1 MATQNNIRN
10 IAIIAH
16 VDHGKTTLVDEMLK
30 QGGIYRENQ
39 ATQDRVMDSGDLE
52 RERGITILAKNTSV
66 HYKDYK
72 INIVDTPGHADFG
85 GEVERILKMVN
96 GVILLVDAAEGP
108 MPQTRFVLQKALEL
122 GHKVIVAVNKVD
134 KPDAR
139 IHEVM
144 DEVLELLLDLDATDE
159 QFNSPTVFCSGRQG
173 IASYSP
179 DELGKDLTP
188 LFETIVNYIEAP
200 KGDENAPLQM
210 LVSSIDYNDYVGRIA
225 VGRIERGITILAKNT
240 SVRYK
245 DYKINIVDTPGHA
258 DFGGEVERILK
269 MVNGVILLVDAA
281 EGPMPQTRFVLQK
294 ALELGHKVIV
304 AVNKVDKPD
313 ARIHEVMDEVL
324 ELLLDLDA
332 TDEQF
337 NSPTVFCSG
346 RHGTASYSPDE
357 MGSNL
362 EPLFDTIVRYIDAPQ
377 GDETAPLQLL
387 VSSIDYNEYVGRIA
401 IGRIERGTIKV
412 NQEVTICDFH
422 DPEMKQKGK
431 VVALYAFDGLGKAPV
446 QTASAGEI
454 VALSG
459 MADIT
464 IGRTLCA
471 TDCVEPLPFVKISD
485 PTIEMTFAVND
496 SPFAGKEGKFVTSRN
511 LRDRLEK
518 ELLKD
523 VSLHVTEQGTDAFN
537 VAGRGEMHLSILM
550 ETMRREG
557 FEFSVSTPR
566 VLTKEIDGKLCEPI
580 ERMVADVPEECMG
593 AVIEKM
599 GRRKGDLLGMTPMGS
614 RYRLEFK
621 VPSRG
626 LFGYR
631 SEFLTDTKGEGIMSS
646 VLDSYAPMKGE
657 IERRLVGSLI
667 AHESGEAVAY
677 GLGGAQERGALF
689 IGPGTPVYAGMVV
702 GICSRNE
709 DMTVNVCKRKQLTN
723 MRASGSD
730 DAIRLVTPKVF
741 SLEQCLEFLA
751 DDELL
756 ECTPKSLRIRKRE
769 LDHGIRM
776 RELMK
781 RRNQE

>member
-1 MATQNNIRN
+1 MVAQDHIRN

-39 ATQDRVMDSGDLE
+39 QTVERVMDSGDLE

-159 QFNSPTVFCSGRQG
+159 QFNSPTIFCSGRQG
-173 IASYSP
+173 TASYGP
-179 DELGKDLTP
+179 DEPGTDLTP
-188 LFETIVNYIEAP
+188 LFETIVKYIDPPAGEPA
-200 KGDENAPLQM
+200 APLQL

-225 VGRIERGITILAKNT
+225 VGR
-240 SVRYK
+240 V
-245 DYKINIVDTPGHA
+245 
-258 DFGGEVERILK
+258 
-269 MVNGVILLVDAA
+269 
-281 EGPMPQTRFVLQK
+281 
-294 ALELGHKVIV
+294 
-304 AVNKVDKPD
+304 
-313 ARIHEVMDEVL
+313 
-324 ELLLDLDA
+324 
-332 TDEQF
+332 
-337 NSPTVFCSG
+337 
-346 RHGTASYSPDE
+346 
-357 MGSNL
+357 
-362 EPLFDTIVRYIDAPQ
+362 
-377 GDETAPLQLL
+377 
-387 VSSIDYNEYVGRIA
+387 
-401 IGRIERGTIKV
+401 ERGTIRA
-412 NQEVTICDFH
+412 NQEVTICDYH
-422 DPEMKQKGK
+422 DPDVKTKGK
-431 VVALYAFDGLGKAPV
+431 VVALYAFEGLAKVPI
-446 QTASAGEI
+446 TEASAGEI

-471 TDCVEPLPFVKISD
+471 PDTVEPLPFVKISD

-496 SPFAGKEGKFVTSRN
+496 SPFAGQEGKYVTSRN
-511 LRDRLEK
+511 LRDRLER

-557 FEFSVSTPR
+557 YEFSVSTPR
-566 VLTKEIDGKLCEPI
+566 VLTKVVDGVVCEPI
-580 ERMVADVPEECMG
+580 ERMVADVPEESMG
-593 AVIEKM
+593 SVIEKM
-599 GRRKGDLLGMTPMGS
+599 GKRKGDLVSMTPMGS
-614 RYRLEFK
+614 RYRLEFL

-631 SEFLTDTKGEGIMSS
+631 SEFLTDTRGEGIMSS

-657 IERRLVGSLI
+657 IERRQVGSLI
-667 AHESGEAVAY
+667 AFESGESCAY
-677 GLGGAQERGALF
+677 GLFNAQERGTLF
-689 IGPGTPVYAGMVV
+689 IGAGVPVYAGMVV

-709 DMTVNVCKRKQLTN
+709 DMTVNVCKKKQLTN
-723 MRASGSD
+723 MRAAGSD
-730 DAIRLVTPKVF
+730 EALRLTAPRIY

-769 LDHGIRM
+769 LDHAARM
-776 RELMK
+776 RQVMK
-781 RRNQE
+781 KRAQG

>member
-1 MATQNNIRN
+1 MPSQDKIRN

-39 ATQDRVMDSGDLE
+39 ATVERVMDSGDLE

-139 IHEVM
+139 VHEVM

-159 QFNSPTVFCSGRQG
+159 QFNSPTIFCSGRQG
-173 IASYSP
+173 TASYSP
-179 DELGKDLTP
+179 DEMGKDLTP
-188 LFETIVNYIEAP
+188 LFETIIQYIDAP
-200 KGDENAPLQM
+200 QGDPTAPLQM

-225 VGRIERGITILAKNT
+225 
-240 SVRYK
+240 
-245 DYKINIVDTPGHA
+245 
-258 DFGGEVERILK
+258 
-269 MVNGVILLVDAA
+269 
-281 EGPMPQTRFVLQK
+281 
-294 ALELGHKVIV
+294 
-304 AVNKVDKPD
+304 
-313 ARIHEVMDEVL
+313 
-324 ELLLDLDA
+324 
-332 TDEQF
+332 
-337 NSPTVFCSG
+337 
-346 RHGTASYSPDE
+346 
-357 MGSNL
+357 
-362 EPLFDTIVRYIDAPQ
+362 
-377 GDETAPLQLL
+377 
-387 VSSIDYNEYVGRIA
+387 
-401 IGRIERGTIKV
+401 IGRVERGTIKV
-412 NQEVTICDFH
+412 NQEVTICDYH
-422 DPEMKQKGK
+422 DPSIKNRGK
-431 VVALYAFDGLGKAPV
+431 VVALYEFDGLAKTPV
-446 QTASAGEI
+446 QEAGAGEI

-471 TDCVEPLPFVKISD
+471 PEAVEPLPFVKISD

-496 SPFAGKEGKFVTSRN
+496 SPFAGKEGKYVTSRN
-511 LRDRLEK
+511 LRDRLER

-523 VSLHVTEQGTDAFN
+523 VSLHVTEQGTDSFN

-557 FEFSVSTPR
+557 YEFSVSTPR

-580 ERMVADVPEECMG
+580 ERMIADVPEECMG
-593 AVIEKM
+593 SVIEKM
-599 GRRKGDLLGMTPMGS
+599 GRRKGDLVSMNPMGS
-614 RYRLEFK
+614 RYRLEFL

-631 SEFLTDTKGEGIMSS
+631 NEFLTDTRGEGIMSS

-657 IERRLVGSLI
+657 IERRLTGSLV
-667 AHESGEAVAY
+667 AFETGEAVAY
-677 GLGGAQERGALF
+677 GLAAAQERGILF
-689 IGPGTPVYAGMVV
+689 ISPGTQVYAGMVIGV
-702 GICSRNE
+702 CSRNE

-723 MRASGSD
+723 MRAAGSD
-730 DAIRLVTPKVF
+730 EATRLTPPKIM

-769 LDHGIRM
+769 LDHSIRM

-781 RRNQE
+781 KRNQ

>member
-1 MATQNNIRN
+1 MIAQDHIRN

-39 ATQDRVMDSGDLE
+39 QTVDRVMDSGDLE

-72 INIVDTPGHADFG
+72 INIVDTPGHADFS

-139 IHEVM
+139 VHEVM

-159 QFNSPTVFCSGRQG
+159 QFNSPTIFCSGRQG
-173 IASYSP
+173 TASYGP
-179 DELGKDLTP
+179 DEAGTDLKP
-188 LFETIVNYIEAP
+188 LFETIINYIDP
-200 KGDENAPLQM
+200 PTGDPA
-210 LVSSIDYNDYVGRIA
+210 
-225 VGRIERGITILAKNT
+225 
-240 SVRYK
+240 
-245 DYKINIVDTPGHA
+245 
-258 DFGGEVERILK
+258 
-269 MVNGVILLVDAA
+269 
-281 EGPMPQTRFVLQK
+281 
-294 ALELGHKVIV
+294 
-304 AVNKVDKPD
+304 
-313 ARIHEVMDEVL
+313 
-324 ELLLDLDA
+324 
-332 TDEQF
+332 
-337 NSPTVFCSG
+337 
-346 RHGTASYSPDE
+346 
-357 MGSNL
+357 
-362 EPLFDTIVRYIDAPQ
+362 
-377 GDETAPLQLL
+377 APLQLL

-401 IGRIERGTIKV
+401 VGRVERGTIRV
-412 NQEVTICDFH
+412 NQDVMICDYH
-422 DPEMKQKGK
+422 DSDVRTKGK
-431 VVALYAFDGLGKAPV
+431 VVALYTYDGLAKTPV
-446 QTASAGEI
+446 QEASAGEI

-471 TDCVEPLPFVKISD
+471 PDAVEPLPFVKISD

-496 SPFAGKEGKFVTSRN
+496 SPFAGQEGKFVTSRN

-557 FEFSVSTPR
+557 YEFSVSTPR
-566 VLTKEIDGKLCEPI
+566 VLTKVIDGVTCEPI
-580 ERMVADVPEECMG
+580 ERMVADVPEVSMG

-599 GRRKGDLLGMTPMGS
+599 GKRKGDLVSMTPMGS
-614 RYRLEFK
+614 RYRLEFL

-631 SEFLTDTKGEGIMSS
+631 SEFLTDTRGEGIMSS

-657 IERRLVGSLI
+657 IERRQVGSLI
-667 AHESGEAVAY
+667 AFESGDSCAY
-677 GLGGAQERGALF
+677 GLFNAQERGTLF
-689 IGPGTPVYAGMVV
+689 IGAGVPVYAGMVV

-709 DMTVNVCKRKQLTN
+709 DMTVNVCKKKQLTN
-723 MRASGSD
+723 MRAAGSD
-730 DAIRLVTPKVF
+730 EALRLTSPKNM

-769 LDHGIRM
+769 LDHAARM
-776 RELMK
+776 RQVMK
-781 RRNQE
+781 KRNQG

>member
-1 MATQNNIRN
+1 MPSQDKIRN

-39 ATQDRVMDSGDLE
+39 ATVERVMDSGDLE

-139 IHEVM
+139 VHEVM

-159 QFNSPTVFCSGRQG
+159 QFNSPTIFCSGRQG
-173 IASYSP
+173 TASYSP
-179 DELGKDLTP
+179 NEMGTDLKP
-188 LFETIVNYIEAP
+188 LFETIIQYIDAP
-200 KGDENAPLQM
+200 KGDPDAPLQM

-225 VGRIERGITILAKNT
+225 
-240 SVRYK
+240 
-245 DYKINIVDTPGHA
+245 
-258 DFGGEVERILK
+258 
-269 MVNGVILLVDAA
+269 
-281 EGPMPQTRFVLQK
+281 
-294 ALELGHKVIV
+294 
-304 AVNKVDKPD
+304 
-313 ARIHEVMDEVL
+313 
-324 ELLLDLDA
+324 
-332 TDEQF
+332 
-337 NSPTVFCSG
+337 
-346 RHGTASYSPDE
+346 
-357 MGSNL
+357 
-362 EPLFDTIVRYIDAPQ
+362 
-377 GDETAPLQLL
+377 
-387 VSSIDYNEYVGRIA
+387 
-401 IGRIERGTIKV
+401 IGRVERGTIRV
-412 NQEVTICDFH
+412 NQEVTICDYH
-422 DPEMKQKGK
+422 DPAVKTKGK
-431 VVALYAFDGLGKAPV
+431 VVALYEFDGLAKVPV
-446 QTASAGEI
+446 QEAGAGEI

-471 TDCVEPLPFVKISD
+471 PEAVEPLPFVKISD

-496 SPFAGKEGKFVTSRN
+496 SPFAGKEGKYVTSRN
-511 LRDRLEK
+511 LRDRLER

-557 FEFSVSTPR
+557 YEFSVSTPR
-566 VLTKEIDGKLCEPI
+566 VLTKEIDGKTCEPI

-593 AVIEKM
+593 SVIEKM
-599 GRRKGDLLGMTPMGS
+599 GRRKGDLVSMTPMGS
-614 RYRLEFK
+614 RYRLEFL

-631 SEFLTDTKGEGIMSS
+631 NEFLTDTRGEGIMSS

-657 IERRLVGSLI
+657 IERRLTGSLV
-667 AHESGEAVAY
+667 AFETGEAVAY
-677 GLGGAQERGALF
+677 GLAAAQERGILF
-689 IGPGTPVYAGMVV
+689 ITPGTPVYAGMVI

-723 MRASGSD
+723 MRAAGSD
-730 DAIRLVTPKVF
+730 DATRLTPPKIM

-769 LDHGIRM
+769 LDHSARM

-781 RRNQE
+781 RRNQ

>member
-1 MATQNNIRN
+1 MVSQDKIRN

-39 ATQDRVMDSGDLE
+39 ATVERVMDSGDLE
-52 RERGITILAKNTSV
+52 RERGITILAKNTAV

-122 GHKVIVAVNKVD
+122 GHKVIVAVNKID

-144 DEVLELLLDLDATDE
+144 DEVLELLLELDATDE
-159 QFNSPTVFCSGRQG
+159 QFNSPTIFCSGRQG
-173 IASYSP
+173 TASYGP
-179 DELGKDLTP
+179 DEAGTDLTP
-188 LFETIVNYIEAP
+188 LFETIINYIPAP
-200 KGDENAPLQM
+200 EGD
-210 LVSSIDYNDYVGRIA
+210 
-225 VGRIERGITILAKNT
+225 
-240 SVRYK
+240 
-245 DYKINIVDTPGHA
+245 A
-258 DFGGEVERILK
+258 D
-269 MVNGVILLVDAA
+269 
-281 EGPMPQTRFVLQK
+281 
-294 ALELGHKVIV
+294 
-304 AVNKVDKPD
+304 
-313 ARIHEVMDEVL
+313 
-324 ELLLDLDA
+324 
-332 TDEQF
+332 
-337 NSPTVFCSG
+337 
-346 RHGTASYSPDE
+346 
-357 MGSNL
+357 
-362 EPLFDTIVRYIDAPQ
+362 
-377 GDETAPLQLL
+377 APLQLL

-401 IGRIERGTIKV
+401 VGRVERGTIKV
-412 NQEVTICDFH
+412 NQEVTICDYH
-422 DPEMKQKGK
+422 DPEIKQKGK
-431 VVALYAFDGLGKAPV
+431 VVALYAFDGLAKTPI
-446 QTASAGEI
+446 QEASAGEI

-471 TDCVEPLPFVKISD
+471 PECVEPLPFVKISD

-557 FEFSVSTPR
+557 YEFSVSTPR
-566 VLTKEIDGKLCEPI
+566 VLTKVIDGKVCEPI
-580 ERMVADVPEECMG
+580 ERMVADVPESCMG

-614 RYRLEFK
+614 RYRLEFL

-631 SEFLTDTKGEGIMSS
+631 NEFLTDTRGEGIMSS
-646 VLDSYAPMKGE
+646 VLETYAPMKGD
-657 IERRLVGSLI
+657 IERRLTGSLI
-667 AHESGEAVAY
+667 AFETGEAVTY
-677 GLGGAQERGALF
+677 GLAAAQERGALF

-723 MRASGSD
+723 MRAAGSD
-730 DAIRLVTPKVF
+730 EALRLTPPKVL

-769 LDHGIRM
+769 LDQSLRM
-776 RELMK
+776 RNLMK
-781 RRNQE
+781 RRAQENG

>member
-1 MATQNNIRN
+1 MVSQENIRN

-16 VDHGKTTLVDEMLK
+16 VDHGKTTLVDELLK

-52 RERGITILAKNTSV
+52 R
-66 HYKDYK
+66 
-72 INIVDTPGHADFG
+72 
-85 GEVERILKMVN
+85 
-96 GVILLVDAAEGP
+96 
-108 MPQTRFVLQKALEL
+108 
-122 GHKVIVAVNKVD
+122 
-134 KPDAR
+134 
-139 IHEVM
+139 
-144 DEVLELLLDLDATDE
+144 
-159 QFNSPTVFCSGRQG
+159 
-173 IASYSP
+173 
-179 DELGKDLTP
+179 
-188 LFETIVNYIEAP
+188 
-200 KGDENAPLQM
+200 
-210 LVSSIDYNDYVGRIA
+210 
-225 VGRIERGITILAKNT
+225 ERGITILAKNT

-304 AVNKVDKPD
+304 AVNKIDKPD
-313 ARIHEVMDEVL
+313 ARIEEVMDEVL

-346 RHGTASYSPDE
+346 RQGTASYGPDE
-357 MGSNL
+357 VGTDL
-362 EPLFDTIVRYIDAPQ
+362 VPLFETIVNYIPAPE
-377 GDETAPLQLL
+377 GNKEEPLQLL

-401 IGRIERGTIKV
+401 VGRVERGTIRV

-422 DPEMKQKGK
+422 DPEIKQKGK
-431 VVALYAFDGLGKAPV
+431 VVALYEFDGLGKNPI
-446 QTASAGEI
+446 QEASAGEI

-471 TDCVEPLPFVKISD
+471 PDCIEPLPFVKISD

-496 SPFAGKEGKFVTSRN
+496 SPFAGKEGKYVTSRN

-518 ELLKD
+518 ELMKD
-523 VSLHVTEQGTDAFN
+523 VSLHVTEQDNTDAFN

-557 FEFSVSTPR
+557 YEFSVSTPR
-566 VLTKEIDGKLCEPI
+566 VLTKTIDGKLCEPI

-599 GRRKGDLLGMTPMGS
+599 GRRKADLLGMTPMGS
-614 RYRLEFK
+614 RYRLEFL

-667 AHESGEAVAY
+667 AHESGEAVTY
-677 GLGGAQERGALF
+677 GLGAAQERGSML

-730 DAIRLVTPKVF
+730 EAIRLVPPRVM

-776 RELMK
+776 RNLMK
-781 RRNQE
+781 KRAQENG

>member
-1 MATQNNIRN
+1 MATQEKIRN

-39 ATQDRVMDSGDLE
+39 ATVERVMDSGDLE
-52 RERGITILAKNTSV
+52 RERGITILAKNTAV
-66 HYKDYK
+66 WYKDYK

-108 MPQTRFVLQKALEL
+108 MPQTRFVLQKALGL
-122 GHKVIVAVNKVD
+122 GHKVIVAVNKID

-139 IHEVM
+139 VHEVM

-173 IASYSP
+173 TASYGP
-179 DELGKDLTP
+179 DQEGKDLVP
-188 LFETIVNYIEAP
+188 LFETIINYIPAP
-200 KGDENAPLQM
+200 TGDPA
-210 LVSSIDYNDYVGRIA
+210 
-225 VGRIERGITILAKNT
+225 
-240 SVRYK
+240 
-245 DYKINIVDTPGHA
+245 
-258 DFGGEVERILK
+258 
-269 MVNGVILLVDAA
+269 
-281 EGPMPQTRFVLQK
+281 
-294 ALELGHKVIV
+294 
-304 AVNKVDKPD
+304 
-313 ARIHEVMDEVL
+313 
-324 ELLLDLDA
+324 
-332 TDEQF
+332 
-337 NSPTVFCSG
+337 
-346 RHGTASYSPDE
+346 
-357 MGSNL
+357 
-362 EPLFDTIVRYIDAPQ
+362 
-377 GDETAPLQLL
+377 APLQLL

-401 IGRIERGTIKV
+401 VGRVERGTIKV
-412 NQEVTICDFH
+412 NQEVTICDYH
-422 DPEMKQKGK
+422 DPDIHQKGK
-431 VVALYAFDGLGKAPV
+431 VVALYTYDGLSKVPV
-446 QTASAGEI
+446 QEASAGEI

-471 TDCVEPLPFVKISD
+471 PDALEPLPFVKISP

-566 VLTKEIDGKLCEPI
+566 VLTQEIDGKLCEPI

-593 AVIEKM
+593 SVIEKM
-599 GRRKGDLLGMTPMGS
+599 GRRKGDLLSMTPMGS
-614 RYRLEFK
+614 RYRLEFL

-631 SEFLTDTKGEGIMSS
+631 NEFLTDTRGEGIMSS
-646 VLDSYAPMKGE
+646 VLETYAPMKGE
-657 IERRLVGSLI
+657 IERRLTGSLI
-667 AHESGEAVAY
+667 SFETGEASSY
-677 GLGGAQERGALF
+677 GLFNAQERGTLF

-709 DMTVNVCKRKQLTN
+709 DMTVNVCKKKQLTN

-730 DAIRLVTPKVF
+730 EALRLTTPRVF

-769 LDHGIRM
+769 LDHSLRM
-776 RELMK
+776 RQLMK
-781 RRNQE
+781 KRNQE

>member
-1 MATQNNIRN
+1 MAVQEKIRN

-16 VDHGKTTLVDEMLK
+16 VDHGKTTLVDELLK

-66 HYKDYK
+66 YYKDTK

-139 IHEVM
+139 VHEVM
-144 DEVLELLLDLDATDE
+144 DEVLELLLELEATDE

-173 IASYSP
+173 
-179 DELGKDLTP
+179 
-188 LFETIVNYIEAP
+188 
-200 KGDENAPLQM
+200 
-210 LVSSIDYNDYVGRIA
+210 
-225 VGRIERGITILAKNT
+225 
-240 SVRYK
+240 
-245 DYKINIVDTPGHA
+245 
-258 DFGGEVERILK
+258 
-269 MVNGVILLVDAA
+269 
-281 EGPMPQTRFVLQK
+281 
-294 ALELGHKVIV
+294 
-304 AVNKVDKPD
+304 
-313 ARIHEVMDEVL
+313 
-324 ELLLDLDA
+324 
-332 TDEQF
+332 
-337 NSPTVFCSG
+337 
-346 RHGTASYSPDE
+346 TASYSPDE
-357 MGSNL
+357 MGTDL
-362 EPLFDTIVRYIDAPQ
+362 TPLFETVVQYIDPPQ
-377 GDETAPLQLL
+377 GDADAPLQLL

-401 IGRIERGTIKV
+401 VGRVEQGSIKV

-422 DPEMKQKGK
+422 DPEIRQKGK
-431 VVALYAFDGLGKAPV
+431 VVALYTFDGLGKAPV
-446 QTASAGEI
+446 QSASAGEI

-464 IGRTLCA
+464 IGRTLCDPA
-471 TDCVEPLPFVKISD
+471 NVQPLPFVKISD

-523 VSLHVTEQGTDAFN
+523 VSLHVSEQGTDAFN

-566 VLTKEIDGKLCEPI
+566 VLTKEIDGKTCEPI

-599 GRRKGDLLGMTPMGS
+599 GRRKGDLLGMTPMGN
-614 RYRLEFK
+614 RYRLEFL

-631 SEFLTDTKGEGIMSS
+631 NEFLTDTRGEGIMSS

-657 IERRLVGSLI
+657 IERRQVGSLI
-667 AHESGEAVAY
+667 SFETGEAVTY
-677 GLGGAQERGALF
+677 GLSAAQERGALF

-709 DMTVNVCKRKQLTN
+709 DMTVNVCKKKQLTN

-730 DAIRLVTPKVF
+730 EALRLTTPRIF

-769 LDHGIRM
+769 LDHATRM
-776 RELMK
+776 RQLMK
-781 RRNQE
+781 KRNQG

>member
-1 MATQNNIRN
+1 MASQKNIRN

-39 ATQDRVMDSGDLE
+39 ATVERVMDSGDLE

-66 HYKDYK
+66 YYKDIK

-122 GHKVIVAVNKVD
+122 GHKVIVAVNKID

-144 DEVLELLLDLDATDE
+144 DEVLELLLDLNATDE

-173 IASYSP
+173 TASYGP
-179 DELGKDLTP
+179 DEAGTDLTP
-188 LFETIVNYIEAP
+188 LFETIVNYIDPPTGQVDAP
-200 KGDENAPLQM
+200 MQL

-225 VGRIERGITILAKNT
+225 VGR
-240 SVRYK
+240 V
-245 DYKINIVDTPGHA
+245 
-258 DFGGEVERILK
+258 
-269 MVNGVILLVDAA
+269 
-281 EGPMPQTRFVLQK
+281 
-294 ALELGHKVIV
+294 
-304 AVNKVDKPD
+304 
-313 ARIHEVMDEVL
+313 
-324 ELLLDLDA
+324 
-332 TDEQF
+332 
-337 NSPTVFCSG
+337 
-346 RHGTASYSPDE
+346 
-357 MGSNL
+357 
-362 EPLFDTIVRYIDAPQ
+362 
-377 GDETAPLQLL
+377 
-387 VSSIDYNEYVGRIA
+387 
-401 IGRIERGTIKV
+401 ERGTIRV
-412 NQEVTICDFH
+412 NQEVVICDYH
-422 DPEMKQKGK
+422 DPQQKQKGK
-431 VVALYAFDGLGKAPV
+431 VVALYAFDGLGKTPI
-446 QTASAGEI
+446 QEASAGEI

-471 TDCVEPLPFVKISD
+471 PEAIEPLPFVKISD
-485 PTIEMTFAVND
+485 PTIEMTFAVNN
-496 SPFAGKEGKFVTSRN
+496 SPFAGREGKYVTSRN

-523 VSLHVTEQGTDAFN
+523 VSLHVTEASTDAFN

-566 VLTKEIDGKLCEPI
+566 VLTREIDGKLCEPI

-593 AVIEKM
+593 AVIEKI
-599 GRRKGDLLGMTPMGS
+599 GRRKGDLVSMTPMGS
-614 RYRLEFK
+614 RYRLEFL

-631 SEFLTDTKGEGIMSS
+631 SDFLTDTRGEGIMSS

-657 IERRLVGSLI
+657 IERRLTGSLI

-677 GLGGAQERGALF
+677 GLAAAQERGALL

-723 MRASGSD
+723 MRAAGSD
-730 DAIRLVTPKVF
+730 EALRLTTPKVF

-781 RRNQE
+781 KRNQE